1 MKTIVK
7 DPMAGRDKGFDV
19 SGLVPAKNDVGFRK
33 TLEGMGAKD
42 IAYDDGTKGVTATV
56 NGQKVFYDGSGFE
69 NKNGTLVGTKEQV
82 NAVIQNPL
90 TQVRQTGFDNGVF
103 VGYDQNNNPTYNGQT
118 LDTTGMVNVGGRWYG
133 NGNYLQD
140 AVKAVTNKYE
150 DPYKGTRDTILD
162 RLLNYEKF
170 SYNPSND
177 ENLQNAMELAR
188 RAAMRNAVDRGVGGS
203 SIAEYAAA
211 SAANN
216 LIPQYEDK
224 AYQRYLGERD
234 FLGQLMGY
242 VDNASNYELNEYSVN
257 NQNRIADRDYAANQ
271 QNIEDNMAIN
281 KEQTDYERAE
291 YAKAQKINEAM
302 QRVALTGVVSAE
314 DAPTLGLPAGTTTLE
329 AMQYLRGLA
338 LDVAQVMGYVPQWG
352 SDLLGIPA
360 GENTLAG
367 EDAFRGWT
375 AIPSGKYKTGGSN
388 TSSSSV
394 LPGGISINLGG
405 YDI

>member
-1 MKTIVK
+1 MKEFVK

-19 SGLVPAKNDVGFRK
+19 SGLMPAKNDVGFRK
-33 TLEGMGAKD
+33 TLEGMGATD
-42 IAYDDGTKGVTATV
+42 IKYDDGTKGVTATI
-56 NGQKVFYDGSGFE
+56 DGKRNFFDTS
-69 NKNGTLVGTKEQV
+69 NLKNQNGTLVGTQEQID
-82 NAVIQNPL
+82 AVINNPL
-90 TQVRQTGFDNGVF
+90 KQVRQTGFDNGVF
-103 VGYDQNNNPTYNGQT
+103 VGYDRNNNPTYNGQV
-118 LDTTGMVNVGGRWYG
+118 LDTSGMVNIDGKWYG
-133 NGNYLQD
+133 KGDYLTG
-140 AVKAVTNKYE
+140 AVKAATNKYE
-150 DPYKGTRDTILD
+150 DPYKGQRDELLKN
-162 RLLNYEKF
+162 LLNYEKF
-170 SYNPSND
+170 SYDPAND
-177 ENLQNAMELAR
+177 EALKKAMDFAR
-188 RAAMRNAVDRGVGGS
+188 RAAMRSAVDRGVGGS

-302 QRVALTGVVSAE
+302 QRVALTGVVSAK
-314 DAPTLGLPAGTTTLE
+314 DAPTLGLHAGTTTLE

-367 EDAFRGWT
+367 EGM
-375 AIPSGKYKTGGSN
+375 Y
-388 TSSSSV
+388 
-394 LPGGISINLGG
+394 LPGQALEQVV
-405 YDI
+405 